1 MYTVGIAPSR
11 TGHRRNAVGKQY
23 NNTRRTDR
31 IRIRIRAAHSSTN
44 RGDEAIGAV
53 ANWAERIRES
63 ERKNHTMK
71 ELWIRYLADSENSAV
86 GLVARILRNGK

>member
-11 TGHRRNAVGKQY
+11 TGQSRNAVGKQY
-23 NNTRRTDR
+23 NNTRRTDS
-31 IRIRIRAAHSSTN
+31 IRIRAAHSSTN